1 MNQEGWLKR
10 LNVIA
15 QDTGNGMDSSSV
27 EELSTRI
34 DNALGAYRLAV
45 GIRRRAIVQ
54 QLRTEQFKQK
64 VDPDRLELVAAEGAV
79 LPLAQEI
86 LDYWAGRTIAGLLL
100 MLPTRHNFI

>member
-1 MNQEGWLKR
+1 
-10 LNVIA
+10 
-15 QDTGNGMDSSSV
+15 MDSSSV

-34 DNALGAYRLAV
+34 DNTALGAYRLAV

-54 QLRTEQFKQK
+54 QLRTKQFKQK

-100 MLPTRHNFI
+100 MLPTRHNYI